1 MTILLLSF
9 MRLLLSAYFTFAC
22 NLITVN
28 IIIPNYTS
36 IMSKFEFIYKIR
48 CADLYSVFLKIIKI
62 IRNIL
67 TPQIFDLS
75 DFLSGR
81 RYLYRLNQDLNF
93 AFCVYR
99 LSGMDIVIPG
109 DKSDASISFIL
120 QISKTALLVSV
131 SSDLYVLAISHN
143 VSP

>member
-1 MTILLLSF
+1 
-9 MRLLLSAYFTFAC
+9 MRLLLSAYFIFTC
-22 NLITVN
+22 NFDYDKCYN
-28 IIIPNYTS
+28 
-36 IMSKFEFIYKIR
+36 SKLYIYNVKIRIYILR
-48 CADLYSVFLKIIKI
+48 CADLYSVFLKI

-81 RYLYRLNQDLNF
+81 RYLYRLNQALNF